1 MFRGYETFFGIPCD
15 VCGMENLISHPRFY
29 WGESGNPD
37 FKPLFTLYRQVPGS
51 DYSMA
56 MGSLGRAVGFFM
68 M

>member
-1 MFRGYETFFGIPCD
+1 
-15 VCGMENLISHPRFY
+15 MENLISHPRFY